1 MENKYLW
8 EVKSPHGRGIT
19 AYIVAVSA
27 FSAIDKFEEKYG
39 NATIVSVCLLGTV
52 TL

>member
-19 AYIVAVSA
+19 AYIVASNVVG
-27 FSAIDKFEEKYG
+27 AIEKFEIQYG
-39 NATIVSVCLLGTV
+39 NQIIVSVILLGTV